1 MGESSSARNPSRS
14 AIFYGKR
21 ETEGHDAQGEAFA
34 LQERKGTLLE
44 PRQEGVCLGGLALAD
59 QMMPTLRSAARKQS
73 AAKFRRKSAL
83 HPLMFSS
90 AA

>member
-1 MGESSSARNPSRS
+1 MR
-14 AIFYGKR
+14 FLYGKR

-83 HPLMFSS
+83 HPLVFLS